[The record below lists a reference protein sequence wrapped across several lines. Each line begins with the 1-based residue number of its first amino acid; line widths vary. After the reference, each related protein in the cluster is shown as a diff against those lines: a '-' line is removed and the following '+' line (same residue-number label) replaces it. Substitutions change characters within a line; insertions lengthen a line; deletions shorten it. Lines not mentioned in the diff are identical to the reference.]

1 MLRTEIIAIALGVTL
16 TANVRAACPVS
27 ECNYADPQWGAL
39 EKTWSACV
47 LEITGRTTQALASL
61 GVKYPKFG
69 SAYRAMNDE
78 TAHALHADGTSDQ
91 AVEDA
96 AKRRFEDR
104 IFRTAEPEAVEQY
117 KLVMLQLKEHPI
129 EGQCGKAPEPPR
141 KKRQ

>member
-1 MLRTEIIAIALGVTL
+1 MLRTKIVAISLGVTL
-16 TANVRAACPVS
+16 TANVGAACPVS
-27 ECNYADPQWGAL
+27 ECNYRDPQWVAL

-78 TAHALHADGTSDQ
+78 TAKAFHADGTSDQ
-91 AVEDA
+91 AVADA
-96 AKRRFEDR
+96 AKQRFEDR

-117 KLVMLQLKEHPI
+117 NLILLQLKQHPI
-129 EGQCGKAPEPPR
+129 EVQCGKAPEPPR
-141 KKRQ
+141 KQQQ